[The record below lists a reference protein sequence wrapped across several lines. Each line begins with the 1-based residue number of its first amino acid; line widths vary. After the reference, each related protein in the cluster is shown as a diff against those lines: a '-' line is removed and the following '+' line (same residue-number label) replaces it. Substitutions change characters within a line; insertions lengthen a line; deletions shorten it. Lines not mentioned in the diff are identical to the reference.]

1 LEGHQTQQVEDEIN
15 FDLFD
20 FFLVMAKRKRL
31 IIGITLGSALLLAV
45 ISLLM
50 TPIYLAETKILS
62 PQVNSSM
69 TSQLLNQIGAASGLL
84 GVAPGLKSPNELYI
98 GLLKSRPVLDRI
110 IGRFNLMRL
119 YDVKYREDA
128 QKLLLVNIKA
138 RNDLKSG
145 IITIGVEDKDPKRAA
160 DMANAFIEELRV
172 MNKGLSVS
180 EASQRRLFFEE
191 QLKDAKVS
199 LSKAEEAMKG
209 FQEKTGAVKIDAQAD
224 AVIRGISGLM
234 AQISAQEVQMR
245 VMRTYSTPQ
254 NPEILRAAE
263 ELKGL
268 RAQLLKLESK
278 SEGGNV
284 AVPTGN
290 IPSASTEYVR
300 RMRDLKF
307 NETIYELLFS
317 QFQSA
322 KLDEARDATIIQV
335 IEKAVPPEKRVKPK
349 RRNMVIIAMITGL
362 FVSIIIAFVLE
373 YIEGVSGNP
382 EYMEKVAKLKRTM
395 SFR

>member
-1 LEGHQTQQVEDEIN
+1 VEDEIN